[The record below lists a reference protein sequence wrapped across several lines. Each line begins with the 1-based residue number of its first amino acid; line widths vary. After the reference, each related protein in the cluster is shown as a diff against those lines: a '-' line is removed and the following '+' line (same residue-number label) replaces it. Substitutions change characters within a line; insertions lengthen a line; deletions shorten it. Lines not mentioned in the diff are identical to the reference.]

1 MLCEISQY
9 FGPSL
14 ISIWIAANVSMFPI
28 LMLTS
33 GPVFYLYY
41 WPSNVTY
48 EKWKYKVSNS
58 YQKQI
63 CQSLILFKMSINL
76 SIICFLEIFFN
87 LLRKSIFLSAFAM
100 NLLSNSYIYRS
111 IFPSSACFQ
120 QRKLHLWLSEHWRFQ
135 RRKYL

>member
-9 FGPSL
+9 FGSSL

-48 EKWKYKVSNS
+48 EKWKYKVFPLK
-58 YQKQI
+58 YKDKI
-63 CQSLILFKMSINL
+63 LQS
-76 SIICFLEIFFN
+76 
-87 LLRKSIFLSAFAM
+87 
-100 NLLSNSYIYRS
+100 
-111 IFPSSACFQ
+111 
-120 QRKLHLWLSEHWRFQ
+120 
-135 RRKYL
+135 

>member
-9 FGPSL
+9 FGSSL

-48 EKWKYKVSNS
+48 EKWKYKVHTYSLLNGKSSIHIGFKFLIICYSFCHFEFFNFQSNPKFPS
-58 YQKQI
+58 VEKVRDEIIQMVKGMTCATI
-63 CQSLILFKMSINL
+63 CPAL
-76 SIICFLEIFFN
+76 SIYLAQS
-87 LLRKSIFLSAFAM
+87 KST
-100 NLLSNSYIYRS
+100 
-111 IFPSSACFQ
+111 
-120 QRKLHLWLSEHWRFQ
+120 KH
-135 RRKYL
+135 